1 MAKISTYPIV
11 SVPTLNDLLIGTDVE
26 NLNNTKNF
34 SLADI
39 QSLIVTGNYVPY
51 VGANQDT
58 FLGAFNITANSFIN
72 SNGTASD
79 FLKADGSLDSTVYQP
94 AGNYITSLS
103 GEASGSGPGVAN
115 VTLNNGAVI
124 GKVLTG
130 LSVTGGSI
138 SSTDSILQAFGK
150 LQNQVN
156 SLYGGAIYQGTWNAL
171 TNNPLLQS
179 GVGTQGWYY
188 IVNVAGSTNLDGITD
203 WNVGDWA
210 IFDGTAW
217 QQVDNTDTV
226 VSVNG
231 QVGVVVLTT
240 TDIAEGTNLYFT
252 DSRARSA
259 ISLTTTGSSGA
270 STYSTIS
277 GILNVPNYTLSGL
290 GGVPTTRTLTI
301 NGTSYDLS
309 VDRSW
314 AVGSVTNI
322 ATSAPLTG
330 GVITSTGTIGITQAG
345 SSSNGYLSSTD
356 WNTFNNKQN
365 ALTNPVTGTGTL
377 YYIPMWNGVSSL
389 TDSILSYSS
398 NTVAFNYN
406 SVVGATINYV
416 NNGGTPYAYTI
427 QMNNFGSPRQT
438 YHSYTDGNVLQQI
451 NGNVV
456 SQNLQSGQL
465 VLPYYTATSSF
476 TGTAA
481 GYLGFDN
488 LGNILSLAI
497 PSLAGYVP
505 YTGATQDVNLGEFG
519 LTAGQLTLDT
529 SPTGTAVVG
538 TTRWN
543 NNIGSSETTLK
554 GGSVILKNGVDLVA
568 RVVNKVT
575 PNQTLTKAQY
585 QAVRVSG
592 AQGQRLAVEL
602 AQADGDPNSA
612 DTLGLV
618 TETIPTNQE
627 GFIITVG
634 QLEGINT
641 TGSLQGE
648 SWSDGDVLYL
658 SPTTPGALTKVKPNG
673 STGHILVIGYVEYA
687 HINNG
692 KIYVKIMN
700 GWELDELHNVYINTP
715 LNNQGLFY
723 TSSTQLWENKSIATA
738 LGYTPVNRGGDTMTG
753 YLILNADPVAG
764 LGAATK
770 DYVDNLINGIDWK
783 QAANAGTVA
792 SLPSYVVSGSGQV
805 LTGSVNGA
813 IPSATTDGVT
823 LVAGNR
829 VLVKNE
835 TSTLT
840 PNNGIYVV
848 TQVGDAGSKFILTR
862 SSDANTSALLSEATL
877 SVAAGATLSNT
888 QWHCNPA
895 ATPIVIGTTYI
906 TFSQIGSGAYFGTAP
921 IVVSGNTISI
931 TQATTSTDGYLS
943 STDWNTFNSKQ
954 NTLSLTTSGASGSST
969 LIGNTLN
976 VPTYTLNG
984 LGGASAT
991 TTLTINGTTYDL
1003 SANRS
1008 WSVGTVTSISTSGPI
1023 TGGTITGS
1031 GTIGINQS
1039 NAGTDG
1045 YLSSTDWNT
1054 FNSKQNTITL
1064 TTTGSSGSSTFVA
1077 NTLNIP
1083 TYTISGLGG
1092 VPTSR
1097 TLTINGTAYDL
1108 SLDRSWS
1115 VGTVTSVAAL
1125 TIGTSGTDITSSVA
1139 NSSTTPVITLN
1150 IPTASATNRGA
1161 LSSTDWNTFNGKQ
1174 DTITLTTTGTSGAA
1188 TFTSNTLNIPQ
1199 YQSVLTNPVTGTGT
1213 TNEIAYWT
1221 SSSAIGSLSTAT
1233 YPSLTELSYVKGV
1246 TSAIQ
1251 TQFSGKQDTLTLT
1264 TTGTSG
1270 AATLV
1275 GSTLNIPQ
1283 YSGGGSMAIGG
1294 TVTSGTAG
1302 SILFID
1308 PTATLAQDNANLFWD
1323 NTNNRLGIGT
1333 TSPASPLEVYSASTT
1348 NRGVSI
1354 TQATNDVLSPI
1365 LTGRKIRGASAVAN
1379 GDFLFSFNGSGYDG
1393 TTYQTGSTIRWA
1405 VDGAVSAGS
1414 VPTSMEFRTGAAGLG
1429 TQRILISS
1437 SGNITF
1443 TGTSFTNRFTAAG
1456 RLLLGTTT
1464 EATFLLDVNGTG
1476 RYTGQ
1481 LQSTAA
1487 NSTATG
1493 GGQLY
1498 LNGATGNRID
1508 FNTNGVAAPAFTTRS
1523 AGTKIVLF
1531 PSISGS
1537 LTDYAF
1543 GIEGNTL
1550 WSSVPDVATSQ
1561 FKWYAG
1567 TTNILTLT
1575 GTGVMTLSRNINSST
1590 NIEISNTSAT
1600 SSAFA
1605 ELILRPNAS
1614 WTTRIGRCTTSSSI
1628 NAIITGNDTY
1638 IRHFGDGNLVL
1649 ECANPPGD
1657 IILSAGNSGQ
1667 AQLRLKALGQLRLS
1681 NYTSSSAFTGTAVA
1695 GLGVDSSGNVITTA
1709 SSVDELQ
1716 VYLTAQVY
1724 NLTK

>member
-11 SVPTLNDLLIGTDVE
+11 SIPTLNDLLIGTDVE

-34 SLADI
+34 SISDI
-39 QSLIVTGNYVPY
+39 GNLIVVGNYVPY
-51 VGANQDT
+51 VGATQDT

-240 TDIAEGTNLYFT
+240 TNIAEGTNLYFT

-259 ISLTTTGSSGA
+259 ISLTTTGNSGA

-345 SSSNGYLSSTD
+345 VSTDGYLSSTD

-389 TDSILSYSS
+389 TDSILSYSL

-406 SVVGATINYV
+406 SVIGATVNYV

-438 YHSYTDGNVLQQI
+438 YHSYTDGNILQQI
-451 NGNVV
+451 NNNVV
-456 SQNLQSGQL
+456 SKNLQSGQL

-543 NNIGSSETTLK
+543 DTIGSSETTLK
-554 GGSVILKNGVDLVA
+554 GGSVILKNGVDLVT
-568 RVVNKVT
+568 RVVNKAT

-592 AQGQRLAVEL
+592 AQGQRLAVAL

-612 DTLGLV
+612 DTIGLV

-634 QLEGINT
+634 NLEGINT

-673 STGHILVIGYVEYA
+673 STGHILIIGYVEYA

-783 QAANAGTVA
+783 KAANAGTVA
-792 SLPSYVVSGSGQV
+792 SLPSYNVTGSGQV
-805 LTGSVNGA
+805 LTGTVNGA
-813 IPSATTDGVT
+813 IPSVTTDGVT
-823 LVAGNR
+823 LVASNR
-829 VLVKNE
+829 LLVKDE

-848 TQVGDAGSKFILTR
+848 TQEGDALNPFILTR
-862 SSDANTSALLSEATL
+862 ASDANTSSELSEATI
-877 SVAAGATLSNT
+877 SIIGGNTLIST

-895 ATPIVIGTTYI
+895 AVPIIIGTTYI
-906 TFSQIGSGAYFGTAP
+906 TFNEIGSGVYLGTAP
-921 IVVSGNTISI
+921 IVISGNNISI

-954 NTLSLTTSGASGSST
+954 STLTLTTSGSSGSST
-969 LIGNTLN
+969 LISNTLN

-1008 WSVGTVTSISTSGPI
+1008 WSVGTVTSIGTSGPI

-1031 GTIGINQS
+1031 GTIGITQ
-1039 NAGTDG
+1039 AGVSSDG

-1054 FNSKQNTITL
+1054 FNSKQGTITL
-1064 TTTGSSGSSTFVA
+1064 TTTGSSGSSTFIA
-1077 NTLNIP
+1077 NTLNVP

-1108 SLDRSWS
+1108 SVDRSWS

-1161 LSSTDWNTFNGKQ
+1161 LSSTDWTTFNNKQ
-1174 DTITLTTTGTSGAA
+1174 NTI
-1188 TFTSNTLNIPQ
+1188 
-1199 YQSVLTNPVTGTGT
+1199 TNPVTGTGT
-1213 TNEIAYWT
+1213 SGQVAYFNGTSTITSESNLFWDATNDRLGIGTTSPAYTLDVSGTGRFNQNTSEYSLIVDNYNVSVDQNYISLRGNGTQIGAINRPITTNDIFLSSYYGNLTFGANTGGTTTERMRITSGGNVGIGTTSPNYKLTVASGNSTFETPFEIINTNTTIGAQTIVMEVLTSSTRAGSTVRGNITLESVAASAQSDMIFFTNTNGSSVTEKMRIKSGGQLKLNNYTSSSSFPGTSVATLAVDSSGNVITTTGGGGVTGTGTTNELTYWT
-1221 SSSAIGSLSTAT
+1221 SSSAIGSLTTAT
-1233 YPSLTELSYVKGV
+1233 YPSLTELSRVKGV

-1251 TQFSGKQDTLTLT
+1251 TQINAKFTLPSL
-1264 TTGTSG
+1264 TSG
-1270 AATLV
+1270 SVLFSN
-1275 GSTLNIPQ
+1275 GSTISQN
-1283 YSGGGSMAIGG
+1283 
-1294 TVTSGTAG
+1294 
-1302 SILFID
+1302 
-1308 PTATLAQDNANLFWD
+1308 NANLFWD
-1323 NTNNRLGIGT
+1323 NTNGRLGIGT
-1333 TSPASPLEVYSASTT
+1333 TSPSLSLMISKNQNAST
-1348 NRGVSI
+1348 G
-1354 TQATNDVLSPI
+1354 
-1365 LTGRKIRGASAVAN
+1365 
-1379 GDFLFSFNGSGYDG
+1379 
-1393 TTYQTGSTIRWA
+1393 
-1405 VDGAVSAGS
+1405 
-1414 VPTSMEFRTGAAGLG
+1414 
-1429 TQRILISS
+1429 
-1437 SGNITF
+1437 
-1443 TGTSFTNRFTAAG
+1443 
-1456 RLLLGTTT
+1456 
-1464 EATFLLDVNGTG
+1464 
-1476 RYTGQ
+1476 
-1481 LQSTAA
+1481 
-1487 NSTATG
+1487 
-1493 GGQLY
+1493 
-1498 LNGATGNRID
+1498 
-1508 FNTNGVAAPAFTTRS
+1508 
-1523 AGTKIVLF
+1523 
-1531 PSISGS
+1531 
-1537 LTDYAF
+1537 
-1543 GIEGNTL
+1543 
-1550 WSSVPDVATSQ
+1550 
-1561 FKWYAG
+1561 
-1567 TTNILTLT
+1567 
-1575 GTGVMTLSRNINSST
+1575 
-1590 NIEISNTSAT
+1590 IEISNTT
-1600 SSAFA
+1600 NNNNAFA
-1605 ELILRPNAS
+1605 ELVLKANVVT
-1614 WTTRIGRCTTSSSI
+1614 TTRIGRCSPSSGITS
-1628 NAIITGNDTY
+1628 IITSNDTY

-1649 ECANPPGD
+1649 DCANPPGD

-1681 NYTSSSAFTGTAVA
+1681 NYTSSSAFTGTSVA
-1695 GLGVDSSGNVITTA
+1695 SLGVDSSGNVITTSAA
-1709 SSVDELQ
+1709 SSLTTLD
-1716 VYLTAQVY
+1716 VYLIKETY
-1724 NLTK
+1724 K

>member
-1 MAKISTYPIV
+1 
-11 SVPTLNDLLIGTDVE
+11 
-26 NLNNTKNF
+26 
-34 SLADI
+34 
-39 QSLIVTGNYVPY
+39 
-51 VGANQDT
+51 
-58 FLGAFNITANSFIN
+58 
-72 SNGTASD
+72 
-79 FLKADGSLDSTVYQP
+79 
-94 AGNYITSLS
+94 
-103 GEASGSGPGVAN
+103 
-115 VTLNNGAVI
+115 
-124 GKVLTG
+124 
-130 LSVTGGSI
+130 
-138 SSTDSILQAFGK
+138 
-150 LQNQVN
+150 
-156 SLYGGAIYQGTWNAL
+156 
-171 TNNPLLQS
+171 
-179 GVGTQGWYY
+179 
-188 IVNVAGSTNLDGITD
+188 
-203 WNVGDWA
+203 
-210 IFDGTAW
+210 
-217 QQVDNTDTV
+217 
-226 VSVNG
+226 
-231 QVGVVVLTT
+231 
-240 TDIAEGTNLYFT
+240 
-252 DSRARSA
+252 
-259 ISLTTTGSSGA
+259 
-270 STYSTIS
+270 
-277 GILNVPNYTLSGL
+277 
-290 GGVPTTRTLTI
+290 
-301 NGTSYDLS
+301 LS

-345 SSSNGYLSSTD
+345 VSSNGYLSSTD

-406 SVVGATINYV
+406 SVVGATVNYV

-438 YHSYTDGNVLQQI
+438 YHSYTDGNILQQI
-451 NGNVV
+451 NNNVV
-456 SQNLQSGQL
+456 SKNLQSGQL

-543 NNIGSSETTLK
+543 NTIGSSETTLK

-568 RVVNKVT
+568 RVVNKAT

-592 AQGQRLAVEL
+592 AQGQRLAVAL

-612 DTLGLV
+612 DTIGLV

-658 SPTTPGALTKVKPNG
+658 SPTTPGAVTNIKPNA
-673 STGHILVIGYVEYA
+673 STGHIVVMGYVEYA

-792 SLPSYVVSGSGQV
+792 SLPSYNVTGSGQV
-805 LTGSVNGA
+805 LTGAVNGA
-813 IPSATTDGVT
+813 IPSVTTDGVT

-829 VLVKNE
+829 LLVKDE

-848 TQVGDAGSKFILTR
+848 TQEGDALNPFILTR
-862 SSDANTSALLSEATL
+862 ASDANTSSELSEATI
-877 SVAAGATLSNT
+877 SIIGGNTLIST

-895 ATPIVIGTTYI
+895 AVPIIIGTTYI
-906 TFSQIGSGAYFGTAP
+906 TFNEIGSGVYLGTAP
-921 IVVSGNTISI
+921 IVISGNNISI

-954 NTLSLTTSGASGSST
+954 STLSLTTSGSSGSST
-969 LIGNTLN
+969 LVGSTLN

-1008 WSVGTVTSISTSGPI
+1008 WSVGTVTSIFTSGPI
-1023 TGGTITGS
+1023 TGGTITSS

-1054 FNSKQNTITL
+1054 FNNKQNTITL
-1064 TTTGSSGSSTFVA
+1064 TTTGSSGSSTFGA
-1077 NTLNIP
+1077 NILNVP
-1083 TYTISGLGG
+1083 TYTLSGLGG

-1150 IPTASATNRGA
+1150 IPTASTTNRGA

-1221 SSSAIGSLSTAT
+1221 SSSAIGSLTTAT

-1251 TQFSGKQDTLTLT
+1251 TQLNGKQGTLTLT

-1275 GSTLNIPQ
+1275 GNTLNIPQ

-1294 TVTSGTAG
+1294 TVTSGTTG

-1333 TSPASPLEVYSASTT
+1333 ATPFSRLEVNSGTSTAPTLKVYST
-1348 NRGVSI
+1348 VSSF
-1354 TQATNDVLSPI
+1354 TAN
-1365 LTGRKIRGASAVAN
+1365 LTLGN
-1379 GDFLFSFNGSGYDG
+1379 LDFGSN
-1393 TTYQTGSTIRWA
+1393 
-1405 VDGAVSAGS
+1405 
-1414 VPTSMEFRTGAAGLG
+1414 
-1429 TQRILISS
+1429 S
-1437 SGNITF
+1437 SGNDVPAFRISGVNQTNASSGDGYATFSTRLSATVAERMRITAEGYVGIGTTTF
-1443 TGTSFTNRFTAAG
+1443 TYPASNRGYVALNGTTDSIFEFKNNNSVAGYVFVNPNYFEILSAGTRYMNFRTNSIERMRITAAG

-1464 EATFLLDVNGTG
+1464 EGIYLLDVNGAG
-1476 RYTGQ
+1476 RYTDN
-1481 LQSTAA
+1481 LLISA
-1487 NSTATG
+1487 NR
-1493 GGQLY
+1493 
-1498 LNGATGNRID
+1498 N
-1508 FNTNGVAAPAFTTRS
+1508 
-1523 AGTKIVLF
+1523 
-1531 PSISGS
+1531 
-1537 LTDYAF
+1537 
-1543 GIEGNTL
+1543 
-1550 WSSVPDVATSQ
+1550 
-1561 FKWYAG
+1561 
-1567 TTNILTLT
+1567 T
-1575 GTGVMTLSRNINSST
+1575 GTYIK
-1590 NIEISNTSAT
+1590 ISNTTSGTASQAYINFESDAT
-1600 SSAFA
+1600 SLQPQIGKYSSTTNAFKIFSAKDFYIYNGTGGDIAILNDVAAGSIKFA
-1605 ELILRPNAS
+1605 AGAS
-1614 WTTRIGRCTTSSSI
+1614 STAHVTIGTTGLTTFATGVDYKRLNPTTTSFSYATTFTPDIS
-1628 NAIITGNDTY
+1628 ASDTFAITGQAV
-1638 IRHFGDGNLVL
+1638 NLSV
-1649 ECANPPGD
+1649 ANP
-1657 IILSAGNSGQ
+1657 
-1667 AQLRLKALGQLRLS
+1667 
-1681 NYTSSSAFTGTAVA
+1681 TGTPVNGQKMIIRIKDDGTARTITW
-1695 GLGVDSSGNVITTA
+1695 SGTQYRA
-1709 SSVDELQ
+1709 SSDLALPTTTIVNKTM
-1716 VYLTAQVY
+1716 YLGFIY
-1724 NLTK
+1724 NSTDTKWDLLAYLNNF